1 MKKAFLLTCLLL
13 TTLLVSAQDITGTWK
28 GILALPNGQ
37 LTVVFNIARDGES
50 YKATCDSPDQDR
62 KGMPAE
68 SVTFV
73 NSVLTIEIPTV
84 GASYRGELKEDGK
97 MHGSFTQGLP
107 FPLVLEKGEVEKPKR
122 PQEPQPPFAYQTE
135 DVTFK
140 NAEAGITLAGTLT
153 LPQTGSNFPAVVL
166 ISGSGAQN
174 RDEELMGHKPFL
186 VIADHL
192 TRNGIAV
199 LRFDDR
205 GTAQSDGS
213 FANSTSLDFATDAT
227 AALRYLQSRKEINPK
242 KVGLLG
248 HSEGGL
254 IAFMQ
259 AAKDKNI
266 AFIVSLAGPGV
277 KGDSLILKQAE
288 AILRSQGMTD
298 VTWASL
304 KPTLK
309 NRYALVTQTQNIE
322 QLKKELYE
330 DVMKAAPSGVPV
342 DENMKKKIES
352 EISIMTSPWY
362 IQFMKYDPTGDLR
375 KITCPIFAINGD
387 KDIQVDAAM
396 NLSAIGE
403 NIRSNGNKKVTTK
416 AYPGLNH
423 LFQHC
428 KQCTVDE
435 YGQLEESISPE
446 VLKDIT
452 EWIAK
457 VTKE

>member
-1 MKKAFLLTCLLL
+1 MKKALLMTCLLL
-13 TTLLVSAQDITGTWK
+13 ITLSISAQDITGTWK
-28 GILALPNGQ
+28 GKLSLPMGQ
-37 LTVVFNIARDGES
+37 LTVVFNIIRAGES
-50 YKATCDSPDQDR
+50 YKATCDSPDQGA

-73 NSVLTIEIPTV
+73 NSVLVIKIPTV
-84 GASYRGELKEDGK
+84 GASYQGELKEDGK
-97 MHGSFTQGLP
+97 IHGNFTQGLP

-122 PQEPQPPFAYQTE
+122 PQEPQPPFPYKTE
-135 DVTFK
+135 EVTFR
-140 NAEAGITLAGTLT
+140 NEGAGITLAGTLS

-166 ISGSGAQN
+166 ITGSGAQN

-205 GTAQSDGS
+205 GTAQSGGD
-213 FANSTSLDFATDAT
+213 FQASTSMDFATDAA
-227 AALRYLQSRKEINPK
+227 AALKYLRSRKEINSK
-242 KVGLLG
+242 KIGLLG

-266 AFIVSLAGPGV
+266 AFIISLAGPGI
-277 KGDSLILKQAE
+277 KGDSLMLKQAE
-288 AILRSQGMTD
+288 AISKSQGMAD
-298 VTWASL
+298 AAWDSF
-304 KPTLK
+304 KPILK
-309 NRYALVTQTQNIE
+309 NRYALLTQDKSAE

-330 DVMKAAPSGVPV
+330 DVMKTVPSGTSV
-342 DENMKKKIES
+342 DDNMKKKIEN
-352 EISIMTSPWY
+352 EINVMTSPWY
-362 IQFMKYDPTGDLR
+362 IQFMEYDPANDLK
-375 KITCPIFAINGD
+375 KITCPVFALNGE

-396 NLSAIGE
+396 NLKAIEE

-416 AYPGLNH
+416 MYPGLNH

-428 KQCTVDE
+428 TQCTVSE
-435 YGQLEESISPE
+435 YGQLEETINPE

-452 EWIAK
+452 MWI
-457 VTKE
+457 KETIK